1 MEVNEASQIYD
12 QFKNSKF
19 QTLVKSLLKNAIQYS
34 KLRVDWF
41 LADKDDLAEIDKSRT
56 ISHNSFISSC
66 DALARNM
73 KQNGEDYTWRTKL
86 GDDRKEI
93 GDFAVMLVAVLG
105 IKAR

>member
-1 MEVNEASQIYD
+1 MELEEVSQIYD

-19 QTLVKSLLKNAIQYS
+19 QTLVKSLLRNAIQYS
-34 KLRVDWF
+34 KLRVEWL

-73 KQNGEDYTWRTKL
+73 KQNGEDSTWRNKIGT
-86 GDDRKEI
+86 DRKDI
-93 GDFAVMLVAVLG
+93 GDFAVLLVAVLG